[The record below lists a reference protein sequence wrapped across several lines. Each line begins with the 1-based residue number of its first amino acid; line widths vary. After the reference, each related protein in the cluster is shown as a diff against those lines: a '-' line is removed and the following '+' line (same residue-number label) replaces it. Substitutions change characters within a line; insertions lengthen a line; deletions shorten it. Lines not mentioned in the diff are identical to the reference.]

1 MVQRIKVN
9 LEVIEAML
17 YFWQSTSER
26 EKVSEKFIND
36 VTNMV
41 GLTLAYDDE
50 FDAESVRRVLSAV
63 TNREPFASKNRKE
76 GRFWN
81 NNLWMMEDL
90 SYTDVMVQPLK
101 KLNLDT
107 IIDDVNKLEGSSKYD
122 IIEVIFSPLHLDEYL
137 IVDNKLIIN
146 FFRVKPSFTDENT
159 YIGNIEITEY
169 IKQKIEELLAK

>member
-9 LEVIEAML
+9 LEVVEAML

-36 VTNMV
+36 VTNMS

-50 FDAESVRRVLSAV
+50 FDAESVRRALSAV

-90 SYTDVMVQPLK
+90 SYTDAMVQPLK
-101 KLNLDT
+101 KLNLDS
-107 IIDDVNKLEGSSKYD
+107 IIDNINKLEGSSKYD
-122 IIEVIFSPLHLDEYL
+122 VIEVVFSPLHLDEYL
-137 IVDNKLIIN
+137 LVENKLIIN

-159 YIGNIEITEY
+159 LIGDIEIAEFV
-169 IKQKIEELLAK
+169 KQKIEELLSK